1 MPETAYRK
9 LYDKEARLKL
19 SESQHPSRPTCPS
32 GFGCLM
38 ADLHWLVRAALLPGR
53 TLHLALALRL
63 IALSQHTLQVQLG
76 NIAALQFGLD
86 RNAKYRALACLE
98 AAGLVT
104 VSRKLGRSPTVT
116 ILPIDKGR

>member
-1 MPETAYRK
+1 MT
-9 LYDKEARLKL
+9 
-19 SESQHPSRPTCPS
+19 
-32 GFGCLM
+32 
-38 ADLHWLVRAALLPGR
+38 DLHWLVRAAHLPGR

-63 IALSQHTLQVQLG
+63 LALSQHTLQVRLG
-76 NIAALQFGLD
+76 NIASLQFGLD

-98 AAGLVT
+98 AARLVT